1 MARRGGVWAV
11 DVAVIEDGV
20 GFNELE
26 ALALLVSAG
35 PGKSEHPGRR
45 AMVAIIVHVIG
56 RSGRP

>member
-1 MARRGGVWAV
+1 MWAV
-11 DVAVIEDGV
+11 VVAVIEDGV